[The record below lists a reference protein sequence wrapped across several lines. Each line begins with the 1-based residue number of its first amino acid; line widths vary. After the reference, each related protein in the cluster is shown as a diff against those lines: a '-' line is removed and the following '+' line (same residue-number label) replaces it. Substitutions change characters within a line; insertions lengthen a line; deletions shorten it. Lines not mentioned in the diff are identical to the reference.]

1 MTLINGASDS
11 DLRAIQPSGHR
22 TLIRR
27 RPLLAG
33 LAATAVAAPGVLRAQ
48 GNELRFGALY
58 PFSGPIALLGD
69 ESFRGLEIATDERNA
84 AGGVLGRQVRLMKG
98 DAVDQN
104 QAIGEVRRLMSVE
117 RVAAVFGTYA
127 SPLAFAATQ
136 VTELQGIPYFEM
148 GAISDPITERGFRY
162 TFRTCPRSSDFAV
175 AIIGAVTDALAPALN
190 LDPKTLRIAILHE
203 DALYG
208 QTVSGFQESQIRQRG
223 LQQVEKL
230 AYSARSV
237 DLSSVIQRLRS
248 ANADVVL
255 HTGYQNDIVL
265 FFRGMQEANWKPR
278 MVIGAGAGYSL
289 TDTARAV
296 GPAFEGVMN
305 VDFTQFEVNEAYA
318 PGVKQF
324 VELYQRKYGS
334 DPRSGHSLAN
344 YFGGR
349 VYFDAVQRAGSTDKD
364 RIRTAVLATD
374 IAEGTTPTG
383 WGVRFDE
390 RGQNTRVRPFLL
402 QWQGG
407 KQMTV
412 FPQQAAVGTLRT
424 QLGA

>member
-1 MTLINGASDS
+1 MVA
-11 DLRAIQPSGHR
+11 
-22 TLIRR
+22 IRR
-27 RPLLAG
+27 RPLLG
-33 LAATAVAAPGVLRAQ
+33 GIAAAAVAPRIAAAQ
-48 GNELRFGALY
+48 GGEIKFGALY
-58 PFSGPIALLGD
+58 PFSGGLALLGD
-69 ESFRGLEIATDERNA
+69 ESFRGLEVAVEERNA
-84 AGGVLGRQVRLMKG
+84 AGGVLGRQIRLAKG

-117 RVAAVFGTYA
+117 RVTAVFGTYA

-136 VTELQGIPYFEM
+136 VTELQGVPYFEM

-162 TFRTCPRSSDFAV
+162 VFRTCPRSSDF
-175 AIIGAVTDALAPALN
+175 GAATVGGIVDALAPAYGV
-190 LDPKTLRIAILHE
+190 DPKTLKIAILHE

-208 QTVSGFQESQIRQRG
+208 QTVSGFQEAQIRQRG
-223 LQQVEKL
+223 LNQVEKL

-237 DLSSVIQRLRS
+237 DLSSVIQRLRGVS
-248 ANADVVL
+248 ADIVL

-278 MVIGAGAGYSL
+278 MVIGSGAGYSL

-296 GPAFEGVMN
+296 GPAFNGVMN
-305 VDFTQFEVNEAYA
+305 VDFTQFAVNEQYA
-318 PGVKQF
+318 PGVSAF
-324 VELYQRKYGS
+324 VDLYKRRYGS

-344 YFGGR
+344 YFGAR
-349 VYFDAVQRAGSTDKD
+349 VYLDAVQRAGSTDKD

-374 IAEGTTPTG
+374 VAEGTTPTG

-407 KQMTV
+407 RQVTV
-412 FPQQAAVGTLRT
+412 FPAQAAVT
-424 QLGA
+424 QLRPQMGA

>member
-1 MTLINGASDS
+1 MVA
-11 DLRAIQPSGHR
+11 
-22 TLIRR
+22 IRR
-27 RPLLAG
+27 RPLLGG
-33 LAATAVAAPGVLRAQ
+33 LAAAAAAPRIAAAQ
-48 GNELRFGALY
+48 GGEIKFGALY
-58 PFSGPIALLGD
+58 PFSGGLALLGD
-69 ESFRGLEIATDERNA
+69 ESFRGLEVAVEERNA
-84 AGGVLGRQVRLMKG
+84 AGGVLGRQIRLAKG

-136 VTELQGIPYFEM
+136 VTELQGVPYFEM

-162 TFRTCPRSSDFAV
+162 VFRTCPRSSDF
-175 AIIGAVTDALAPALN
+175 GAATVGGVVEALAPAYGV
-190 LDPKTLRIAILHE
+190 DPKTLRIAILHE

-208 QTVSGFQESQIRQRG
+208 QTVSGFQEAQIRQRG
-223 LQQVEKL
+223 LNQVEKL

-237 DLSSVIQRLRS
+237 DLSSVIQRLRGV
-248 ANADVVL
+248 NADIVL

-278 MVIGAGAGYSL
+278 MVIGSGAGYSL

-296 GPAFEGVMN
+296 GPAFDGVMN
-305 VDFTQFEVNEAYA
+305 VDFTQFAVNEQYA
-318 PGVKQF
+318 PGVGAF
-324 VELYQRKYGS
+324 VELYKRRYGS

-344 YFGGR
+344 YFGAR
-349 VYFDAVQRAGSTDKD
+349 VYLDAVQRAGGTDKD
-364 RIRTAVLATD
+364 RIRTAVMATD

-390 RGQNTRVRPFLL
+390 RGQTTRVRPFLL

-407 KQMTV
+407 RQVTV
-412 FPQQAAVGTLRT
+412 YPAQAAVAQLRP
-424 QLGA
+424 QMGA

>member
-1 MTLINGASDS
+1 ML
-11 DLRAIQPSGHR
+11 P
-22 TLIRR
+22 IRR
-27 RPLLAG
+27 RPLLGG
-33 LAATAVAAPGVLRAQ
+33 LAAALAPLAGARAQ
-48 GNELRFGALY
+48 GNEIRFGALY
-58 PFSGPIALLGD
+58 PFSGGLALLGD
-69 ESFRGLEIATDERNA
+69 ESFRGLEVATDERNA
-84 AGGVLGRQVRLMKG
+84 AGGVLGRQIRLAKG

-117 RVAAVFGTYA
+117 RVVAVFGTYA
-127 SPLAFAATQ
+127 SPLSFAATQ
-136 VTELQGIPYFEM
+136 VTELQGVPYFEM

-162 TFRTCPRSSDFAV
+162 VFRTCPRSSDFGAATV
-175 AIIGAVTDALAPALN
+175 GAIPDALAPIYGI
-190 LDPKTLRIAILHE
+190 DPKSLRIAILHE

-208 QTVSGFQESQIRQRG
+208 QTVSGFQEAQIRARG

-237 DLSSVIQRLRS
+237 DLSSVIQRLRGV
-248 ANADVVL
+248 NADIVL

-265 FFRGMQEANWKPR
+265 FFRGMQEANWRPR
-278 MVIGAGAGYSL
+278 MIIGAGAGYSL

-305 VDFTQFEVNEAYA
+305 VDFTQFEVNERYA
-318 PGVKQF
+318 PGVKEF
-324 VELYQRKYGS
+324 VEAYKRKYGS

-344 YFGGR
+344 YFGAR
-349 VYFDAVQRAGSTDKD
+349 VYFDAVQRAGGTDKD

-374 IAEGTTPTG
+374 VQEGTTPTG

-407 KQMTV
+407 KQATV
-412 FPQQAAVGTLRT
+412 FPAEAAVATLRG
-424 QLGA
+424 QMGSAG

>member
-1 MTLINGASDS
+1 MVA
-11 DLRAIQPSGHR
+11 
-22 TLIRR
+22 IRR
-27 RPLLAG
+27 RPLLG
-33 LAATAVAAPGVLRAQ
+33 GIAAAAAAAPRIAAAQ
-48 GNELRFGALY
+48 GGEIKFGALY
-58 PFSGPIALLGD
+58 PFSGGLALLGD
-69 ESFRGLEIATDERNA
+69 ESFRGLEVAVEERNA
-84 AGGVLGRQVRLMKG
+84 AGGVLGRQIRLAKG

-136 VTELQGIPYFEM
+136 VTELQGVPYFEM

-162 TFRTCPRSSDFAV
+162 VFRTCPRSSDF
-175 AIIGAVTDALAPALN
+175 GAATVGGIVDALAPAYGV
-190 LDPKTLRIAILHE
+190 DPKSLKIAILHE

-208 QTVSGFQESQIRQRG
+208 QTVSGFQEAQIRQRG
-223 LQQVEKL
+223 LNQVEKL

-237 DLSSVIQRLRS
+237 DLSSVIQRLRGVS
-248 ANADVVL
+248 ADIVL

-278 MVIGAGAGYSL
+278 MVIGSGAGYSL

-296 GPAFEGVMN
+296 GPAFDGVMN
-305 VDFTQFEVNEAYA
+305 VDFTQFAVNEQYA
-318 PGVKQF
+318 PGVSAF
-324 VELYQRKYGS
+324 VELYKRRYGS

-344 YFGGR
+344 YFGAR
-349 VYFDAVQRAGSTDKD
+349 VYLDAVQRAGSTDKD

-374 IAEGTTPTG
+374 VAEGTTPTG

-407 KQMTV
+407 RQVTV
-412 FPQQAAVGTLRT
+412 FPAQAAVT
-424 QLGA
+424 QLRPQMGA

>member
-1 MTLINGASDS
+1 MVT
-11 DLRAIQPSGHR
+11 
-22 TLIRR
+22 TRR

-33 LAATAVAAPGVLRAQ
+33 FAAAAAAPRIASAQ
-48 GNELRFGALY
+48 GGEIKFGALY
-58 PFSGPIALLGD
+58 PFSGGLALLGD
-69 ESFRGLEIATDERNA
+69 ESFRGLEVAVEERNG
-84 AGGVLGRQVRLMKG
+84 AGGVLGRQIRLAKG

-127 SPLAFAATQ
+127 SPLSFAATQ
-136 VTELQGIPYFEM
+136 VTELQGVPYFEM

-162 TFRTCPRSSDFAV
+162 VFRTCPRSSDFGVATVGAV
-175 AIIGAVTDALAPALN
+175 ADALAPAYGV
-190 LDPKTLRIAILHE
+190 DPKSLKIAILHE

-208 QTVSGFQESQIRQRG
+208 QTVSGFQEQQIRQRG
-223 LQQVEKL
+223 LTQVEKL

-237 DLSSVIQRLRS
+237 DLSSVIQRLRGV
-248 ANADVVL
+248 NADIVL

-278 MVIGAGAGYSL
+278 MVIGSGAGYSL

-305 VDFTQFEVNEAYA
+305 VDFTQFAVNEQYA
-318 PGVKQF
+318 PGVSAF
-324 VELYQRKYGS
+324 VELYKRRYGS

-349 VYFDAVQRAGSTDKD
+349 VYLDAVQRAGSTDKD

-374 IAEGTTPTG
+374 VAEGTTPTG

-390 RGQNTRVRPFLL
+390 KGQNTRVRPFLL

-407 KQMTV
+407 RQVTV
-412 FPQQAAVGTLRT
+412 YPAQAAVT
-424 QLGA
+424 QLRPQMGAAG

>member
-1 MTLINGASDS
+1 MVA
-11 DLRAIQPSGHR
+11 
-22 TLIRR
+22 IRR
-27 RPLLAG
+27 RPLLGG
-33 LAATAVAAPGVLRAQ
+33 LAAAAAAPRIAAAQ
-48 GNELRFGALY
+48 GGEIKFGALY
-58 PFSGPIALLGD
+58 PFSGGLALLGD
-69 ESFRGLEIATDERNA
+69 ESFRGLEVAVEERNA
-84 AGGVLGRQVRLMKG
+84 AGGVLGRQIRLAKG

-136 VTELQGIPYFEM
+136 VTELQGVPYFEM

-162 TFRTCPRSSDFAV
+162 VFRTCPRSSDF
-175 AIIGAVTDALAPALN
+175 GAATVGGVVEALAPAYGV
-190 LDPKTLRIAILHE
+190 DPKTLRIAILHE

-208 QTVSGFQESQIRQRG
+208 QTVSGFQEAQIRQRG
-223 LQQVEKL
+223 LNQVEKL

-237 DLSSVIQRLRS
+237 DLSSVIQRLRGV
-248 ANADVVL
+248 NADIVL

-278 MVIGAGAGYSL
+278 MVIGSGAGYSL

-296 GPAFEGVMN
+296 GPAFDGVMN
-305 VDFTQFEVNEAYA
+305 VDFTQFAVNEQYA
-318 PGVKQF
+318 PGVAAF
-324 VELYQRKYGS
+324 VELYKRRYGS

-344 YFGGR
+344 YFGAR
-349 VYFDAVQRAGSTDKD
+349 VYLDAVQRAGGTDKD
-364 RIRTAVLATD
+364 RIRTAVMATD

-407 KQMTV
+407 RQVTV
-412 FPQQAAVGTLRT
+412 YPAQAAVAQLRP
-424 QLGA
+424 QMGA

>member
-1 MTLINGASDS
+1 MVA
-11 DLRAIQPSGHR
+11 
-22 TLIRR
+22 IRR
-27 RPLLAG
+27 RPLLGG
-33 LAATAVAAPGVLRAQ
+33 LAAAAAAPRIAAAQ
-48 GNELRFGALY
+48 GGEIKFGALY
-58 PFSGPIALLGD
+58 PFSGGLALLGD
-69 ESFRGLEIATDERNA
+69 ESFRGLEVAVEERNA
-84 AGGVLGRQVRLMKG
+84 AGGVLGRQIRLAKG

-136 VTELQGIPYFEM
+136 VTELQGVPYFEM

-162 TFRTCPRSSDFAV
+162 VFRTCPRSSDF
-175 AIIGAVTDALAPALN
+175 GAATVGGVVDALAPAYGV
-190 LDPKTLRIAILHE
+190 DPKSLRIAILHE

-208 QTVSGFQESQIRQRG
+208 QTVSGFQEAQIKQRG
-223 LQQVEKL
+223 LNQVEKL

-237 DLSSVIQRLRS
+237 DLSSVIQRLRGV
-248 ANADVVL
+248 NADIVL

-278 MVIGAGAGYSL
+278 MVIGSGAGYSL

-296 GPAFEGVMN
+296 GPAFDGVMN
-305 VDFTQFEVNEAYA
+305 VDFTQFAVNEQYA
-318 PGVKQF
+318 PGVSAF
-324 VELYQRKYGS
+324 VELYKRRYGS

-344 YFGGR
+344 YFGAR
-349 VYFDAVQRAGSTDKD
+349 VYLDAVQRAGGTDKD
-364 RIRTAVLATD
+364 RIRTAVMATD

-390 RGQNTRVRPFLL
+390 RGQNTRARPFLL
-402 QWQGG
+402 QWQDGN
-407 KQMTV
+407 QVTV
-412 FPQQAAVGTLRT
+412 FPQEAAVASLRGQMGVT
-424 QLGA
+424 SG

>member
-1 MTLINGASDS
+1 MVA
-11 DLRAIQPSGHR
+11 
-22 TLIRR
+22 IRR
-27 RPLLAG
+27 RPLLG
-33 LAATAVAAPGVLRAQ
+33 GIAAAAVAPRIAAAQ
-48 GNELRFGALY
+48 GGEIKFGALY
-58 PFSGPIALLGD
+58 PFSGGLALLGD
-69 ESFRGLEIATDERNA
+69 ESFRGLEVAVEERNA
-84 AGGVLGRQVRLMKG
+84 AGGVLGRQIRLAKG

-117 RVAAVFGTYA
+117 RVTAVFGTYA

-136 VTELQGIPYFEM
+136 VTELQGVPYFEM

-162 TFRTCPRSSDFAV
+162 VFRTCPRSSDF
-175 AIIGAVTDALAPALN
+175 GAATVGGIVDALAPAYGV
-190 LDPKTLRIAILHE
+190 DPKTLKIAILHE

-208 QTVSGFQESQIRQRG
+208 QTVSGFQEAQIRQRG
-223 LQQVEKL
+223 LNQVEKL

-237 DLSSVIQRLRS
+237 DLSSVIQRLRGV
-248 ANADVVL
+248 NADIVL

-278 MVIGAGAGYSL
+278 MVIGSGAGYSL

-296 GPAFEGVMN
+296 GPAFNGVMN
-305 VDFTQFEVNEAYA
+305 VDFTQFAVNEQYA
-318 PGVKQF
+318 PGVSAF
-324 VELYQRKYGS
+324 VELYKRRYGS

-344 YFGGR
+344 YFGAR
-349 VYFDAVQRAGSTDKD
+349 VYLDAVQRAGSTDKD

-374 IAEGTTPTG
+374 VAEGTTPTG

-402 QWQGG
+402 QWQDGR
-407 KQMTV
+407 QVTV
-412 FPQQAAVGTLRT
+412 FPAQAAVAQLRP
-424 QLGA
+424 QMGA

>member
-1 MTLINGASDS
+1 MVA
-11 DLRAIQPSGHR
+11 
-22 TLIRR
+22 IRR
-27 RPLLAG
+27 RPLLG
-33 LAATAVAAPGVLRAQ
+33 GIAAAAVAPRIAAAQ
-48 GNELRFGALY
+48 GGEIKFGALY
-58 PFSGPIALLGD
+58 PFSGGLALLGD
-69 ESFRGLEIATDERNA
+69 ESFRGLEVAVEERNA
-84 AGGVLGRQVRLMKG
+84 AGGVLGRQIRLAKG

-117 RVAAVFGTYA
+117 RVTAVFGTYA

-136 VTELQGIPYFEM
+136 VTELQGVPYFEM

-162 TFRTCPRSSDFAV
+162 VFRTCPRSSDF
-175 AIIGAVTDALAPALN
+175 GAATVGGIVDALAPAYGV
-190 LDPKTLRIAILHE
+190 DPKTLKIAILHE

-208 QTVSGFQESQIRQRG
+208 QTVSGFQEAQIRQRG
-223 LQQVEKL
+223 LNQVEKL

-237 DLSSVIQRLRS
+237 DLSSVIQRLRGV
-248 ANADVVL
+248 NADIVL

-278 MVIGAGAGYSL
+278 MVIGSGAGYSL

-296 GPAFEGVMN
+296 GPAFNGVMN
-305 VDFTQFEVNEAYA
+305 VDFTQFAVNEQYA
-318 PGVKQF
+318 PGVSAF
-324 VELYQRKYGS
+324 VELYKRRYGS

-344 YFGGR
+344 YFGAR
-349 VYFDAVQRAGSTDKD
+349 VYLDAVQRAGSTDKD

-374 IAEGTTPTG
+374 VAEGTTPTG

-402 QWQGG
+402 QWQDGR
-407 KQMTV
+407 QVTV
-412 FPQQAAVGTLRT
+412 FPAQAAVT
-424 QLGA
+424 QLRPQMGA

>member
-1 MTLINGASDS
+1 MLV
-11 DLRAIQPSGHR
+11 
-22 TLIRR
+22 IRR
-27 RPLLAG
+27 RPLLGG
-33 LAATAVAAPGVLRAQ
+33 LAAAAAMPRLAAAQ
-48 GNELRFGALY
+48 GAEIKFGALY
-58 PFSGPIALLGD
+58 PFSGGLALLGD
-69 ESFRGLEIATDERNA
+69 ESFRGLEVAVEERNA
-84 AGGVLGRQVRLMKG
+84 AGGVLGRQIRLVKG

-117 RVAAVFGTYA
+117 RVVAVFGTYA
-127 SPLAFAATQ
+127 SPLSFAATQ
-136 VTELQGIPYFEM
+136 VTELQGVPYFEM

-162 TFRTCPRSSDFAV
+162 VFRTCPRSSDFGAATVGAV
-175 AIIGAVTDALAPALN
+175 ADALAPAYGV
-190 LDPKTLRIAILHE
+190 DPKTLKIAILHE

-208 QTVSGFQESQIRQRG
+208 QTVSGFQEQQIRARG

-237 DLSSVIQRLRS
+237 DLSSVIQRLRGV
-248 ANADVVL
+248 NADIVL

-278 MVIGAGAGYSL
+278 MVIGSGAGYSL

-305 VDFTQFEVNEAYA
+305 VDFTQFAVNEQYA
-318 PGVKQF
+318 PGVSAF
-324 VELYQRKYGS
+324 VELYKRRYGS

-344 YFGGR
+344 YFGAR
-349 VYFDAVQRAGSTDKD
+349 VYLDAVQRAGGTDKD
-364 RIRTAVLATD
+364 RIRAAVLATD

-390 RGQNTRVRPFLL
+390 KGQNTRVRPFLL
-402 QWQGG
+402 QWQNGR
-407 KQMTV
+407 QVTV
-412 FPQQAAVGTLRT
+412 YPAQAAVAQLRP
-424 QLGA
+424 QMGA